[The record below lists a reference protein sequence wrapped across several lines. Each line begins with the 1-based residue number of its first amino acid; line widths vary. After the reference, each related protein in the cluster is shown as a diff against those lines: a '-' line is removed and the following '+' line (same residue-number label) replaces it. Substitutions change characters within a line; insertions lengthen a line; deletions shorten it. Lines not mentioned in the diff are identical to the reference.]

1 MKKTILISMALL
13 ISLLSLLC
21 TGCTSAK
28 LAKSQIANQKTT
40 KKHESID
47 VFCKKYS
54 QYVSQAILL
63 SQKDVGKDNNLNLKP
78 IYMLPFIMEEL

>member
-54 QYVSQAILL
+54 QYVSH
-63 SQKDVGKDNNLNLKP
+63 LKRMSERT
-78 IYMLPFIMEEL
+78 II